1 MEQTTV
7 QPGVGEKRL
16 NLFERYLTLWV
27 GICMLVGV
35 LMGKLLP
42 GLVDALRGMEF
53 GQGSQINVPIAVL
66 IWLMIIPM
74 MMKVDFTSI
83 RNVGKRPRGLL
94 VTLFV
99 NWLVKP
105 FSMALIGWLFF
116 RILFSAWISPV
127 EADQYIAGVIILA
140 AAPCT
145 AMVFVWSYLTDG
157 DPAYTLVQVSVND
170 LIMLVLFAPIVRFL
184 VSGASSL
191 SVPFLVLL
199 YSVVTFIVIPL
210 AAGVL
215 LRNWLIRKHGKE
227 WFEDTFLPRF
237 APVTIA
243 ALLATLVFIFAFQ
256 ADNIT
261 GKSFHVVLI
270 AIPIL
275 IQVYFNSSLTYGLMR
290 LFRVEHSVAAP
301 GALIGASN
309 FFELAVATA
318 IALFGPGSGAALA
331 TVVGVLVEV
340 PVMLSVCAAWVDF
353 DGECVRVN
361 TMRGFAKERNMRR
374 DPRVTLLCYDPS
386 RPSRS
391 LEVRGRVVEMTETE
405 VTVGLSSAVTFASGD
420 AVLAPEGD
428 VPALAA
434 AGLGDYFT
442 HRLGHSIGTAIH
454 SNGANMDD
462 LEIHDERRIL
472 PNTVFSIEPGI
483 YLPEFGV
490 RSEVN
495 MLVREKAAE
504 VTGKIQREIV
514 II

>member
-1 MEQTTV
+1 MEPVTV
-7 QPGVGEKRL
+7 QPQVEAKRL
-16 NLFERYLTLWV
+16 SLFERYLTLWV
-27 GICMLVGV
+27 GLCMVVGV
-35 LMGKLLP
+35 FAGKLLP
-42 GLVDALRGMEF
+42 GLVDILRRMEF
-53 GQGSQINVPIAVL
+53 GSGSQINVPIAIL

-83 RNVGKRPRGLL
+83 KNVGKRPRGLL

-105 FSMALIGWLFF
+105 FSMALIGYLFF
-116 RILFSAWISPV
+116 RLLFSHWISPAD
-127 EADQYIAGVIILA
+127 ADQYIAGVIILA

-145 AMVFVWSYLTDG
+145 AMVFVWSYLSDG

-199 YSVVTFIVIPL
+199 YSVFAFIVIPL
-210 AAGVL
+210 TIGVL
-215 LRNWLIRKHGKE
+215 LRNMLIRRHGKE
-227 WFEDTFLPRF
+227 WFENSFLPRF

-261 GKSFHVVLI
+261 GKFFHVVLI

-290 LFRVEHSVAAP
+290 LFRVEYSVAAP

-340 PVMLSVCAAWVDF
+340 PVMLSVCAACNRTRHWF
-353 DGECVRVN
+353 N
-361 TMRGFAKERNMRR
+361 FSPAARR
-374 DPRVTLLCYDPS
+374 
-386 RPSRS
+386 
-391 LEVRGRVVEMTETE
+391 
-405 VTVGLSSAVTFASGD
+405 A
-420 AVLAPEGD
+420 
-428 VPALAA
+428 
-434 AGLGDYFT
+434 
-442 HRLGHSIGTAIH
+442 
-454 SNGANMDD
+454 
-462 LEIHDERRIL
+462 
-472 PNTVFSIEPGI
+472 
-483 YLPEFGV
+483 
-490 RSEVN
+490 
-495 MLVREKAAE
+495 
-504 VTGKIQREIV
+504 
-514 II
+514 